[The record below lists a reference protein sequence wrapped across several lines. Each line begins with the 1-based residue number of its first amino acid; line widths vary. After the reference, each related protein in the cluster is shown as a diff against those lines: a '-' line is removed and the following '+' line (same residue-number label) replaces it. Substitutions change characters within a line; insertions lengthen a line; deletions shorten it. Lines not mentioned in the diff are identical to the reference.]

1 MAGPKAIFVNHG
13 EDTVCDTFAQTIR
26 ERFGYEAHAPYS
38 GACYDL
44 RRGKFELVAQ
54 GVPIVKPTQA
64 SVKKNQ
70 VFSDLVAAAKE
81 LLDLSRTLAGRS
93 NRELKGYT
101 AQIRMIVENM
111 RGFGK

>member
-1 MAGPKAIFVNHG
+1 M
-13 EDTVCDTFAQTIR
+13 
-26 ERFGYEAHAPYS
+26 
-38 GACYDL
+38 
-44 RRGKFELVAQ
+44 
-54 GVPIVKPTQA
+54 
-64 SVKKNQ
+64 
-70 VFSDLVAAAKE
+70 FSDLVAAAKE